1 MGSPG
6 FEPGTFASSRRR
18 WEEELTEQSGKEL
31 EEIIKE
37 EKAKQSKKSS
47 SLMDLELEYTK
58 EELKAYT
65 DQRLNGVSEKTKWW
79 IERASEAFWEQIK
92 GVISYNTINKVVKQN
107 FAKLSE
113 NIKFLWKNWIEVKP

>member
-1 MGSPG
+1 
-6 FEPGTFASSRRR
+6 
-18 WEEELTEQSGKEL
+18 
-31 EEIIKE
+31 
-37 EKAKQSKKSS
+37 
-47 SLMDLELEYTK
+47 MDLELEYTK